1 MRHRLAKITVLVL
14 LSVTAILVIVGAAFF
29 WRLSQ
34 GPVSLD
40 FMTERIEREI
50 NKSLSGMTVDVA
62 GAVFEMDSKTN
73 VPHFR
78 LRDLVL
84 LDKSGNL
91 IAKSQRAAISFE
103 GSSLFIGSLVPRG
116 IELIGT
122 RILVKRQLDGG
133 LVLGFGTPAAPENE
147 SATLDGAAVD
157 VGDPKASREEQTA
170 VLPEATAKSLIDVL
184 SGNGG
189 DKWNVAGGH
198 PDHRC
203 LDPAF

>member
-1 MRHRLAKITVLVL
+1 MRHRLVKITVLAL
-14 LSVTAILVIVGAAFF
+14 LSITAFLVIVAAAFF

-50 NKSLSGMTVDVA
+50 NRSLSGMTVDIA

-91 IAKSQRAAISFE
+91 IARSERAATIA
-103 GSSLFIGSLVPRG
+103 GC
-116 IELIGT
+116 
-122 RILVKRQLDGG
+122 
-133 LVLGFGTPAAPENE
+133 
-147 SATLDGAAVD
+147 
-157 VGDPKASREEQTA
+157 
-170 VLPEATAKSLIDVL
+170 L
-184 SGNGG
+184 S
-189 DKWNVAGGH
+189 
-198 PDHRC
+198 P
-203 LDPAF
+203 